1 MDVAGSKLAYPVKL
15 LKRARN
21 SDTPN
26 KRKQKEDASG
36 ELEVQG
42 DVGSTINEQ
51 IRRAK
56 EISTENLIQG
66 PLDPIFG
73 QRRAFPI
80 ALDLESVDA
89 SKATT
94 DVNSYLALVRL
105 EAQQFEKKGFCSE
118 ASVAEKRIF
127 NSDNQQSHS
136 EPTLDKENH
145 RRWPV
150 EYLEEFKSSQ
160 KAYLNYRLNLT
171 ELDAIDLPQN
181 QKEWKHLIFNN
192 EPSFAITAQIVEEN
206 VNIKLIVYF
215 TKWLNRDIN
224 VCFEQWIFHMLYATD
239 TVMTS
244 SNMSVMRALGKK
256 ALKQMAA
263 ALDQRNQTIME
274 RIVLIIGAIYGQRD
288 LLNY

>member
-1 MDVAGSKLAYPVKL
+1 MDVAGSKLAYPVGL
-15 LKRARN
+15 LKRAQN

-26 KRKQKEDASG
+26 KRKQKEDDSG
-36 ELEVQG
+36 EFDVQG

-56 EISTENLIQG
+56 DLNTENLIQG

-105 EAQQFEKKGFCSE
+105 EAQQFERKGFRFE
-118 ASVAEKRIF
+118 ASVAKKRIL
-127 NSDNQQSHS
+127 NSNNQQAHS
-136 EPTLDKENH
+136 EATLDKGKH

-150 EYLEEFKSSQ
+150 DYLEEFKSIKKS
-160 KAYLNYRLNLT
+160 YLNYRLNLT

-181 QKEWKHLIFNN
+181 QKEWKYLIFNN
-192 EPSFAITAQIVEEN
+192 EPSFGITAQIVEEN

-263 ALDQRNQTIME
+263 ALDKRNQAIME
-274 RIVLIIGAIYGQRD
+274 RIVLIIGVIYGQRD